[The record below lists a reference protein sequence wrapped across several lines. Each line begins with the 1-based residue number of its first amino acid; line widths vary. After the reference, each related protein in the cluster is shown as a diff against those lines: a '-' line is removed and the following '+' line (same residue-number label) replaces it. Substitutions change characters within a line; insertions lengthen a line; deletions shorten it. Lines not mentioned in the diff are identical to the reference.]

1 MYPLGIDDRL
11 KTTPIVESLV
21 LPHPLYQGDRLS
33 SPTSIGLCITHP
45 SLNKALEF
53 GVSSPSCQDPPQ
65 GVLPSPMWIWGS
77 TLTDLSLRGFYRTGG
92 RRSGAIGLVSCEF
105 CVCSSCSSRGVC
117 SLPLPSPF
125 PLAFPSIWPRDPW
138 RSGHPRGLHHIHNS
152 MDLQA
157 PLSFHT
163 DDIHRQKSMIST
175 RYKVQVQC
183 WKRSPW
189 QHGSANPQQIS
200 ASIYNIDDT
209 MVQVY

>member
-33 SPTSIGLCITHP
+33 SPTLIGLCITHP

-53 GVSSPSCQDPPQ
+53 DVSSPSCQDPPQ
-65 GVLPSPMWIWGS
+65 GVLPSLMWIRGS

-117 SLPLPSPF
+117 LLSLLPF
-125 PLAFPSIWPRDPW
+125 PSFPINLTT
-138 RSGHPRGLHHIHNS
+138 RSVKIGPAKRLT
-152 MDLQA
+152 
-157 PLSFHT
+157 PLSQELL
-163 DDIHRQKSMIST
+163 DERCKL
-175 RYKVQVQC
+175 
-183 WKRSPW
+183 
-189 QHGSANPQQIS
+189 G
-200 ASIYNIDDT
+200 
-209 MVQVY
+209 